1 MPSFLDSLLGS
12 KPVVPNLPVLN
23 LGTEQQK
30 AIDANQAA
38 LPGAEKLIGAA
49 NQFSIDQINQMLE
62 QAIPGYKNLVSSVT
76 STIQSEIAGE
86 IPKQDQAALQN
97 YDAAK
102 ALRGGYGGS
111 GAHGDLTAR
120 DFGIA
125 SMDLTQRGL
134 SSFEQWTREQ
144 ASLYEPSMINV
155 SSMFIT
161 PMQEYQTDNEQ
172 NVQQFQRQWMQNQIN
187 AQPAMWA
194 QALKEAVQTAIS
206 MYSHS
211 SGGIQHAGT
220 YPVQG
225 SGVQDVAGV
234 DSGGFGASNSGGFS
248 DYAGGGGMDMG
259 DSGMGAGSGSTDM
272 SGFGGFA

>member
-23 LGTEQQK
+23 LGTEQQT
-30 AIDANQAA
+30 AIKNNQAA
-38 LPGAEKLIGAA
+38 LPAAENLVGSA
-49 NQFSIDQINQMLE
+49 NQFSIDQINQMLQ
-62 QAIPGYKNLVSSVT
+62 QAIPGYSSMVQT
-76 STIQSEIAGE
+76 ATGNIASELKGQ
-86 IPKQDQAALQN
+86 IPTDVAQQVQN
-97 YDAAK
+97 SDAAR
-102 ALRGGYGGS
+102 ALGGGYGGS
-111 GAHGDLTAR
+111 GAHGDLVAR
-120 DFGIA
+120 DLGLT
-125 SMDLTQRGL
+125 SLNLTQQGL
-134 SSFEQWTREQ
+134 SSFENWTRNS
-144 ASLYEPSMINV
+144 AALYEPSMINV

-161 PMQEYQTDNEQ
+161 PMQQYQTDNEQ

-194 QALKEAVQTAIS
+194 QAFKEAVQTAIS
-206 MYSHS
+206 MYSGDS
-211 SGGIQHAGT
+211 SGIQHAGT